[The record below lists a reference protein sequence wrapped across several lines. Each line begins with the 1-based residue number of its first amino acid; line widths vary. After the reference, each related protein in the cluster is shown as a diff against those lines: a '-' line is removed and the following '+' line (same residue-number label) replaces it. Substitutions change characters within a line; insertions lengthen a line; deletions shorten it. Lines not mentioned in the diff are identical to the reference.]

1 MVARTMDA
9 TDETVETSR
18 DRRQPG
24 LLSLYLME
32 WFKIPRRRMTQI
44 VFFLMAGAVAFTPFA
59 GYLSRDSLPDGVVDT
74 SNYLLP
80 VALMEMFSTVSTLG
94 FILVAV
100 LAGGLAGSEYGWGTV
115 RTLVGS
121 GAARWKLLAAKLLAL
136 ATAVALLVVVGLGAG
151 IVMSM
156 AIGLLDGHSLFGWL
170 SGEVVLDLLKMT
182 GRSIFLQL
190 FIAALVFAVVQI
202 TRSTAVGIAAG
213 IGILIADPILL
224 IVINSFESVGESVG
238 RFLITPNITVIDAL
252 NSAHPPVVVNAE
264 EVFGPWAAA
273 GLLALYAVIGIAAA
287 FASFTRRDIAT
298 D

>member
-1 MVARTMDA
+1 MVAQTVQASSRA
-9 TDETVETSR
+9 IETNR

-80 VALMEMFSTVSTLG
+80 VALMEMYSTVSTLG

-121 GAARWKLLAAKLLAL
+121 GAARWKLLAAKFLGL

-156 AIGLLDGHSLFGWL
+156 AIGVLDGHSLFGWI
-170 SGEVVLDLLKMT
+170 SSEVALDLLVMT

-190 FIAALVFAVVQI
+190 FMAALVFAVAQI
-202 TRSTAVGIAAG
+202 MRSTAVGIAAG
-213 IGILIADPILL
+213 IGILIAEPILL
-224 IVINSFESVGESVG
+224 VVINSFEGVSESVG
-238 RFLITPNITVIDAL
+238 RFLITPNITVIDEL
-252 NSAHPPVVVNAE
+252 NSAHPPIVVYSE
-264 EVFGPWAAA
+264 EVFEPWAAA
-273 GLLALYAVIGIAAA
+273 GLLTFYAAIAIVAA
-287 FASFTRRDIAT
+287 FVSFIRRDIAT
-298 D
+298 G